1 MDEERDLKILQD
13 LIRLQTVNGNEA
25 QAAHYLQEI
34 LRQAGAR
41 VEMVEFAPERSGLV
55 AEIGPT
61 TGPVLAL
68 AGHLDTVAIG
78 DPASW
83 HHDPFGAEVVN
94 GRIYGRGSVDMK
106 GGLAAMV
113 ATMLALAEEADQLKG
128 RLRLLISV
136 DEEVGGQGSLQLTR
150 LGYVHDVDAMIV
162 CEATDDQIQ
171 YAHCGSFDYQ
181 IDSQGKLAHS
191 SRPQLGANAVMNL
204 VDYINQ
210 EVHAFDDHPTSPV
223 LGELVHSVT
232 VFHGGEQLNSIPAKA
247 YLQGNVRT
255 IPECDNQATKERLQ
269 AIIDDLNRDP
279 KHQLS
284 LSIVVDFMPVVTDP
298 NDPFIGQ
305 LQDVVEAV
313 TGQRPTA
320 TISHG
325 ATDASR
331 YVMDDHQFAVVE
343 YGPGSED
350 QSHQVDESLDLEDYY
365 QAITVYQKLAHDF
378 LI

>member
-1 MDEERDLKILQD
+1 MEEAGALKILQD
-13 LIRLQTVNGNEA
+13 LIQIKTINGNEA
-25 QAAHYLQEI
+25 SAAQYLQD
-34 LRQAGAR
+34 LLQAAGAR
-41 VEMVEFAPERSGLV
+41 VKMVEFAPQRAGLV
-55 AEIGPT
+55 AEIGPAD
-61 TGPVLAL
+61 GPVLAL

-78 DPASW
+78 DPTSW
-83 HHDPFGAEVVN
+83 HHDPFAGEVDN
-94 GRIYGRGSVDMK
+94 GQIYGRGSVDMK

-113 ATMLALAEEADQLKG
+113 CTMLNLADQDLNG

-136 DEEVGGQGSLQLTR
+136 DEEVGGQGSLQLTQ

-181 IDSQGKLAHS
+181 IDSKGKLAHS

-204 VDYINQ
+204 VDYINR
-210 EVHAFDDHPTSPV
+210 EVTAFDDHPTSPV

-232 VFHGGEQLNSIPAKA
+232 VFHGGEQLNSIPASA

-269 AIIDDLNRDP
+269 AIVDDLNQDP

-284 LSIVVDFMPVVTDP
+284 LSIVADFMPVVTDP
-298 NDPFIGQ
+298 NDPFIAQ
-305 LQDVVEAV
+305 LQAVVEAV

-350 QSHQVDESLDLEDYY
+350 QSHQVDESLALSDYY
-365 QAITVYQKLAHDF
+365 QAIAVYQQLAHDF

>member
-1 MDEERDLKILQD
+1 MDEASALKILQD
-13 LIRLQTVNGNEA
+13 LIQIKTVNGNEA
-25 QAAHYLQEI
+25 SAAQYLQD
-34 LRQAGAR
+34 LLQAAGAR
-41 VEMVEFAPERSGLV
+41 VQMVEFAPQRAGLV
-55 AEIGPT
+55 AEIGPAD
-61 TGPVLAL
+61 GPVLAL

-78 DPASW
+78 DPTSW
-83 HHDPFGAEVVN
+83 HHDPFAGEVDN

-113 ATMLALAEEADQLKG
+113 CTMLNLADQDLNG

-136 DEEVGGQGSLQLTR
+136 DEEVGGQGSLQLTQ

-181 IDSQGKLAHS
+181 IDSKGKLAHS

-204 VDYINQ
+204 VDYINR
-210 EVHAFDDHPTSPV
+210 EVTAFDDHPTSPV

-232 VFHGGEQLNSIPAKA
+232 VFHGGEQLNSIPASA

-269 AIIDDLNRDP
+269 AIVDDLNQDP

-284 LSIVVDFMPVVTDP
+284 LAIVADFMPVVTDP
-298 NDPFIGQ
+298 NDPFIAQ
-305 LQDVVEAV
+305 LQAVVEAV

-350 QSHQVDESLDLEDYY
+350 QSHQVDESLALSDYY
-365 QAITVYQKLAHDF
+365 QAIAVYQQLAHDF

>member
-1 MDEERDLKILQD
+1 MDEASALKILQD
-13 LIRLQTVNGNEA
+13 LIQIKTVNGNEA
-25 QAAHYLQEI
+25 SAAQYLQD
-34 LRQAGAR
+34 LLQAAGAR
-41 VEMVEFAPERSGLV
+41 VKMVEFAPQRAGLV
-55 AEIGPT
+55 AEIGPAD
-61 TGPVLAL
+61 GPVLAL

-83 HHDPFGAEVVN
+83 HHDPFACEVAD

-113 ATMLALAEEADQLKG
+113 CTMLNLADQDLNG

-136 DEEVGGQGSLQLTR
+136 DEEVGGQGSLQLTQ

-181 IDSQGKLAHS
+181 IDSKGKLAHS

-204 VDYINQ
+204 VDYINR
-210 EVHAFDDHPTSPV
+210 EVTAFDDHPTSPV
-223 LGELVHSVT
+223 LDELVHSVT
-232 VFHGGEQLNSIPAKA
+232 VFHGGEQLNSIPASA

-269 AIIDDLNRDP
+269 AIVDDLNQDT

-284 LSIVVDFMPVVTDP
+284 LSIVADFMPVVTDP
-298 NDPFIGQ
+298 NDPFIAQ
-305 LQDVVEAV
+305 LQAVVETV

-350 QSHQVDESLDLEDYY
+350 QSHQVDESLALSDYY
-365 QAITVYQKLAHDF
+365 QAIAVYQQLAHDF